1 MRFVHAGCGVNALS
15 SQQNLQIQY
24 IVRRPDKRSAS
35 GSFAFVISLMPRAY
49 SRIQPFYTV
58 NPNII
63 PVSSCSSR
71 WQCAI

>member
-1 MRFVHAGCGVNALS
+1 HADCRQRKLADFLCTGGI
-15 SQQNLQIQY
+15 IQGL
-24 IVRRPDKRSAS
+24 IRRGSVAS
-35 GSFAFVISLMPRAY
+35 GRFAFVISLMPGEIRAY
-49 SRIQPFYTV
+49 FRIRSFYTV